1 MWSSNYWETVSR
13 FRRRSAV
20 VTVLIE
26 TIALIQLSY
35 TVAYVDD
42 FDCDD
47 GGDDDDDDDD
57 DDDAVQLSQHPVY
70 SLLPYVN

>member
-1 MWSSNYWETVSR
+1 MEIVSL

-20 VTVLIE
+20 VTVIIG

-35 TVAYVDD
+35 TVAYDDD

-47 GGDDDDDDDD
+47 GGDDDDDD

-70 SLLPYVN
+70 SLLSYAN